1 MDLKEKMEKGFMYND
16 LSEVL
21 INDREKTVFLTNE
34 YNLSYGKPK
43 EVREAILD
51 RLLKIH
57 GENTFFEPN
66 FRCEYGYRITIGD
79 NFYANFDCV
88 ILDSANVTIGDNVL
102 FGPRV
107 SIYCTN
113 HAVDPIERINGA
125 CYAKPIT
132 IGNNV
137 WIGGG
142 VNITQGVTIGNNS
155 IIGAGSLVNK
165 DIPDNVIAAGV
176 PCKVI
181 REITEADKTG
191 YKEILK

>member
-1 MDLKEKMEKGFMYND
+1 MDIKEKMENGFVYND

-21 INDREKTVFLTNE
+21 INDRKKAVLLTNE
-34 YNLSYGKPK
+34 YNSSYGKSK
-43 EVREAILD
+43 AVREVILD
-51 RLLKIH
+51 RLLKKH
-57 GENTFFEPN
+57 GKNIFFEPN

-79 NFYANFDCV
+79 NFYANFDCI
-88 ILDSANVTIGDNVL
+88 ILDSASVTIGDNVL

-107 SIYCTN
+107 SLYCTN
-113 HAVDPIERINGA
+113 HVADPSERANGA

-142 VNITQGVTIGNNS
+142 VNILQGVTIGDNS
-155 IIGAGSLVNK
+155 IIGAGSVVNK
-165 DIPDNVIAAGV
+165 DIPANVIAAGV

-181 REITEADKTG
+181 REITKEDKTE
-191 YKEILK
+191 YRY

>member
-1 MDLKEKMEKGFMYND
+1 MDIKEKMENGFVYND

-21 INDREKTVFLTNE
+21 INDRKKAVLLTNE
-34 YNLSYGKPK
+34 YNSSYGKSK
-43 EVREAILD
+43 EVREVILD
-51 RLLKIH
+51 RLLKKH
-57 GENTFFEPN
+57 GKNIFFEPN

-79 NFYANFDCV
+79 NFYANFDCI
-88 ILDSANVTIGDNVL
+88 ILDSASVTIGDNVL

-107 SIYCTN
+107 ALYCTN
-113 HAVDPIERINGA
+113 HVADPSERANGA

-142 VNITQGVTIGNNS
+142 VNILQGVTIGDNS
-155 IIGAGSLVNK
+155 IIGAGSVVNK
-165 DIPDNVIAAGV
+165 DIPANVIAAGV

-181 REITEADKTG
+181 REITKEDKTE
-191 YKEILK
+191 YRY